1 MKLYFKEITHC
12 FACQHHFRWDYKKP
26 NQKMMC
32 TTCQYRE
39 ILNSEVDT
47 HGKDFPEWCPL
58 PNKQTIDEYPADY
71 NGG

>member
-1 MKLYFKEITHC
+1 
-12 FACQHHFRWDYKKP
+12 
-26 NQKMMC
+26 MMC